1 MAYRFLLEVPESLA
15 DEAGAAVGAAGD
27 AQIVVRRSKSH
38 SLTYDDP
45 YVDMTAAAHSLDVV
59 QTLFNWLES
68 YRPSAPEIGI
78 VLHSGERLSLRE
90 HSRAS
95 LTAAIRRD
103 QPWVERTAPK
113 IGDHEEDYGSTGT
126 VATIRSSRPI
136 SSTLEPAT
144 ALLEAPTKAVTIRTL
159 NHIAIRVINLRKAEE
174 FYTELFEMD
183 VLGRTRLTG
192 QEQEAVSRDFS
203 WATAGEHGADISYL
217 QNGPLVLAVHRVG
230 LGARIERSLL
240 EHISLRLDAAS
251 FTRIKGHVLMRGYEI
266 VAQTETDFA
275 FRDPNNIV
283 WDLDLAGNPVF
294 SNPFS

>member
-15 DEAGAAVGAAGD
+15 DEAGVAVGAAGD

-38 SLTYDDP
+38 SLNYDDP

-59 QTLFNWLES
+59 QTLFSWLEGF
-68 YRPSAPEIGI
+68 RPNPPEIGI
-78 VLHSGERLSLRE
+78 VLHSGERLSLKE

-95 LTAAIRRD
+95 LVAAIRRD

-126 VATIRSSRPI
+126 IATIRSSRAA
-136 SSTLEPAT
+136 TLEPAM
-144 ALLEAPTKAVTIRTL
+144 ALIEAPTKAVSIKAL
-159 NHIAIRVINLRKAEE
+159 NHIALRVVSIRRAEE
-174 FYTELFEMD
+174 FYTDLFEMD
-183 VLGRTRLTG
+183 VLGRTRIVG
-192 QEQEAVSRDFS
+192 KDQEAVGADFS
-203 WATAGEHGADISYL
+203 WNVAGEHGADISYL
-217 QNGPLVLAVHRVG
+217 QNGPLVLAIHRVG

-240 EHISLRLDAAS
+240 EHISLRLDASS
-251 FTRIKGHVLMRGYEI
+251 FTRIKGQVLMRGYEI

-275 FRDPNNIV
+275 FRDPNNVV

>member
-38 SLTYDDP
+38 SLSYDDP

-59 QTLFNWLES
+59 QTLFNWLEG
-68 YRPSAPEIGI
+68 YRPNSPEIGI
-78 VLHSGERLSLRE
+78 VLHSGERLSLKD

-95 LTAAIRRD
+95 LTAAIRLD

-126 VATIRSSRPI
+126 IATIRSSRPI
-136 SSTLEPAT
+136 STTFEAAT
-144 ALLEAPTKAVTIRTL
+144 ALLEAPAKAVSIRAL
-159 NHIAIRVINLRKAEE
+159 NHIAIRVVNLRKAEE
-174 FYTELFEMD
+174 FYTDLFEMD
-183 VLGRTRLTG
+183 VLGRTRLIG
-192 QEQEAVSRDFS
+192 KEQEAVGRDFS
-203 WATAGEHGADISYL
+203 WATAGDHGADISYL
-217 QNGPLVLAVHRVG
+217 QNGPLVLAIHRVG

-240 EHISLRLDAAS
+240 EHISLRLDASS
-251 FTRIKGHVLMRGYEI
+251 FTRIKGQVLMRGYEI

-275 FRDPNNIV
+275 FRDPNNVV

>member
-38 SLTYDDP
+38 SLNYDDP

-59 QTLFNWLES
+59 QTLFSWMEGF
-68 YRPSAPEIGI
+68 RPNPPEIGI
-78 VLHSGERLSLRE
+78 VLHSGERLALKE

-95 LTAAIRRD
+95 LVAAIRRD

-126 VATIRSSRPI
+126 IATVRSSR
-136 SSTLEPAT
+136 SATLEPAF
-144 ALLEAPTKAVTIRTL
+144 ALLEAPAKAVSIRAL
-159 NHIAIRVINLRKAEE
+159 NHIALRVVSIRRAEE
-174 FYTELFEMD
+174 FYTDLFEMD
-183 VLGRTRLTG
+183 VLGRTVIVGRD
-192 QEQEAVSRDFS
+192 QEAVSTDFT
-203 WATAGEHGADISYL
+203 WNTAGETGADISYL
-217 QNGPLVLAVHRVG
+217 QNGPLVLAIHRVG

-240 EHISLRLDAAS
+240 EHISLRLDASS
-251 FTRIKGHVLMRGYEI
+251 FTRIKGQVLMRGYEI

-275 FRDPNNIV
+275 FRDPNNVV

>member
-15 DEAGAAVGAAGD
+15 DEAGVAVGAAGD

-38 SLTYDDP
+38 SLNYDDP

-59 QTLFNWLES
+59 QTLFNWLEGF
-68 YRPSAPEIGI
+68 RPNPPEIGI
-78 VLHSGERLSLRE
+78 VLHSGERLSLKE

-95 LTAAIRRD
+95 LVAAIRRD

-126 VATIRSSRPI
+126 IATIRSSRPA
-136 SSTLEPAT
+136 TLEPAM
-144 ALLEAPTKAVTIRTL
+144 ALLEAPTKAVSIKAL
-159 NHIAIRVINLRKAEE
+159 NHIALRVVSIQRAEE
-174 FYTELFEMD
+174 FYTDLFEMD
-183 VLGRTRLTG
+183 VLGRTRIVG
-192 QEQEAVSRDFS
+192 REQEAVGADFS
-203 WATAGEHGADISYL
+203 WSVAGETGVDISYL
-217 QNGPLVLAVHRVG
+217 QNGPLVLAIHRVG

-240 EHISLRLDAAS
+240 EHISLRLDASS
-251 FTRIKGHVLMRGYEI
+251 FTRIKGQVLMRGYEI

-275 FRDPNNIV
+275 FRDPNNVV

>member
-15 DEAGAAVGAAGD
+15 DDAGAAVGAAGD

-38 SLTYDDP
+38 SLNYDDP

-59 QTLFNWLES
+59 QTLFNWLEGF
-68 YRPSAPEIGI
+68 RPNPPEIGI
-78 VLHSGERLSLRE
+78 VLHSGTRLSLKE
-90 HSRAS
+90 HSRTS
-95 LTAAIRRD
+95 LSAAIRRD

-126 VATIRSSRPI
+126 VATIRSSRP
-136 SSTLEPAT
+136 TTLLEPA
-144 ALLEAPTKAVTIRTL
+144 AAVLEAPAKGVSIRAL
-159 NHIAIRVINLRKAEE
+159 NHIAIRVVNIRKAEE
-174 FYTELFEMD
+174 FYTDLFEMD
-183 VLGRTRLTG
+183 VLGRTLIVGR
-192 QEQEAVSRDFS
+192 EQEAVRSDFS
-203 WATAGEHGADISYL
+203 WNVAGENGADVSYL
-217 QNGPLVLAVHRVG
+217 QNGPLVLAIHRVG

-240 EHISLRLDAAS
+240 EHISLRLDASS
-251 FTRIKGHVLMRGYEI
+251 FTRIKGQVLMRGYEI